1 MTDARRI
8 QLRDETAALFRHGY
22 EGYIKYA
29 YPAVSSLVI
38 LCLFVY
44 KNAYFIFITQDELRP
59 LSCAPLRRS
68 KNAADFGI
76 NDLHANVSLTLLD
89 VLSSLP
95 LLHPHALPSA
105 LERITTQVSFDQD
118 VKVQVFEMTIRAL
131 GGLLS
136 MYQYLDD
143 LPDSPY
149 EQARVLGVVREG
161 KEGWLGL
168 GLGAQEKVDKVDVK
182 KYKPRILE
190 LAEDLGRR
198 MLPAFN
204 TKTGLPYARVNLK
217 HGIEKGESAETCE
230 SCVAPV
236 DKFLED

>member
-1 MTDARRI
+1 MTGARKM

-29 YPAVSSLVI
+29 YPAVSLLSPSI
-38 LCLFVY
+38 FVY
-44 KNAYFIFITQDELRP
+44 QKRRSFSITQDELRP

-149 EQARVLGVVREG
+149 EQVKVLGIVREG

-168 GLGAQEKVDKVDVK
+168 GLGAQARVDKVDVK
-182 KYKPRILE
+182 KYKQRILE

-204 TKTGLPYARVNLK
+204 TKTGLPYARVNLR
-217 HGIEKGESAETCE
+217 HGVEKGETVETCE
-230 SCVAPV
+230 LLRNPGSGSIGRV
-236 DKFLED
+236 